1 MPQDLQARLD
11 KLGIILFEK
20 DPRTLTRDELAGLF
34 GAASSGRIIIR
45 KLVRSLIWHVHQ
57 GIGSGELDPIESNI
71 RSFWYSWFKP
81 IHSHMNPDD
90 VSEKANL
97 YQALTEEFTR
107 LVLDEKLM
115 RYTDFDFTDEN
126 FENRRI
132 GTKRPHVLVF
142 AEKRGAIRL
151 LRRINRLTGCST
163 LALGGNPSALT
174 SEYTARD
181 IRKALVKL
189 RPPLISLPPNI
200 DLPDIPEPP
209 QPAPAEPP
217 PIHLIGIVD
226 YDPAGHIIADAF
238 RHHLEQTGL
247 QVASVLSIIEPKHYA
262 PDQIAIFK
270 FNLPKRNKSRNKAW
284 MKRTGGIDGQ
294 PFGLEV
300 ESLPMSKIQS
310 LVIEAVT
317 KIPPLED
324 APDL

>member
-1 MPQDLQARLD
+1 MPQDLQLRLN
-11 KLGIILFEK
+11 KLGIVPFDK
-20 DPRTLTRDELAGLF
+20 DPRTLTRDELVDLF

-57 GIGSGELDPIESNI
+57 GIKAEELPPIESNI

-81 IHSHMNPDD
+81 IHSHMDPGD
-90 VSEKANL
+90 VSAKANL

-107 LVLDEKLM
+107 LVFDEKLM

-126 FENRRI
+126 FEHRRI

-151 LRRINRLTGCST
+151 LRRINQHTGCST
-163 LALGGNPSALT
+163 LALGGSPSALT

-181 IRKALVKL
+181 IRKALIKL
-189 RPPLISLPPNI
+189 RPPLLTLPPAINLP
-200 DLPDIPEPP
+200 DLPSLQPP
-209 QPAPAEPP
+209 VQIEEIL

-226 YDPAGHIIADAF
+226 YDPSGHIIAGAF
-238 RHHLEQTGL
+238 RHHLEQAGMKID
-247 QVASVLSIIEPKHYA
+247 SMLSIIEPRHYA
-262 PDQIAIFK
+262 PDQLNIFK
-270 FNLPKRNKSRNKAW
+270 FDLPKRNKSRNKAW
-284 MKRTGGIDGQ
+284 MKRTGGINGQ

-300 ESLPMSKIQS
+300 ESLPMSKTQS

-317 KIPPLED
+317 KIPPIE
-324 APDL
+324 PPEP